1 MLGVPVADH
10 VARIATLVS
19 LYGALAM
26 AAVLL
31 ILVMRRDRRERTRA
45 VEQETMRNLTREIV
59 AMLSDRSGA
68 LPTFERAQPNA
79 RLAAIGNIGQLLRGE
94 DRAQLIAF
102 VEEQHLLD
110 RGVRESHRGSRRK
123 RVEAIR
129 LLGKIGGPSALDALT
144 RALRE
149 DDNADVRLEAA
160 AMLAR
165 LDGLPPP
172 DEFIAQ
178 LGLAERSITPLH
190 RALFRTLAARRPD
203 ELFTIAGADLPP
215 PIRALVVDAL
225 GWTEDFAALEPL
237 AAAANDPHGPVRV
250 AAIDSASRLGHPAA
264 ARWIIPLLDD
274 PEPPV
279 RARAARACQSMGL
292 RAGLPA
298 IARLRHDPS
307 PWVRL
312 RAQQAEQ
319 ALGAT

>member
-1 MLGVPVADH
+1 MPRVPVADQ
-10 VARIATLVS
+10 VAQIATLVS

-26 AAVLL
+26 AAILL
-31 ILVMRRDRRERTRA
+31 LLVMRRDRRERARA
-45 VEQETMRNLTREIV
+45 AERETMRALTREIL

-68 LPTFERAQPNA
+68 LPAFERAQPTA
-79 RLAAIGNIGQLLRGE
+79 RLNAIGNIGQLVRGE

-110 RGVRESHRGSRRK
+110 RAVRESGRGSRRK

-129 LLGKIGGPSALDALT
+129 LLGKIGGPSALDALG

-149 DDNADVRLEAA
+149 DDDADVRLEAA
-160 AMLAR
+160 TMLAR

-178 LGLAERSITPLH
+178 LGLAEKSITPLH
-190 RALFRTLAARRPD
+190 RALFRTLAAHRPA
-203 ELFTIAGADLPP
+203 ELFTIANTDLPP

-225 GWTEDFAALEPL
+225 GWTEDFAALELL
-237 AAAANDPHGPVRV
+237 AAAANDLHGPVRV

-264 ARWIIPLLDD
+264 AGWIVRLLDD
-274 PEPPV
+274 PEAPV
-279 RARAARACQSMGL
+279 RARAIRACQSMGL
-292 RAGLPA
+292 KAGLPA
-298 IARLRHDPS
+298 IARLRQDPS

-319 ALGAT
+319 ALGAA

>member
-1 MLGVPVADH
+1 MLDVPIADH

-26 AAVLL
+26 AAWLL
-31 ILVMRRDRRERTRA
+31 LLVMRRDRRERRRA
-45 VEQETMRNLTREIV
+45 VEQDTMRNLTREIA
-59 AMLSDRSGA
+59 AMLSDPSGA
-68 LPTFERAQPNA
+68 LPAFERAQPNA
-79 RLAAIGNIGQLLRGE
+79 RLAAIGNIGQLVRGE

-102 VEEQHLLD
+102 VEEQNLLD
-110 RGVRESHRGSRRK
+110 RAIRQSDRGSRRK

-129 LLGKIGGPSALDALT
+129 LLGKIGGPSALDALG

-149 DDNADVRLEAA
+149 DDDADVRLEAA
-160 AMLAR
+160 AMLAN

-172 DEFIAQ
+172 DEFIVQ
-178 LGLAERSITPLH
+178 LRLAETSITPLH
-190 RALFRTLAARRPD
+190 RALFRALATHRPA
-203 ELFTIAGADLPP
+203 ELFAIARAQLPP

-225 GWTEDFAALEPL
+225 GWTEDFAALEAL
-237 AAAANDPHGPVRV
+237 AAAANDSHAPVRV

-264 ARWIIPLLDD
+264 ARWIIRLLDD

-279 RARAARACQSMGL
+279 RARAIRACQSMGL
-292 RAGLPA
+292 RDGLPA
-298 IARLRHDPS
+298 IARLRQDPS

-319 ALGAT
+319 ALGA

>member
-1 MLGVPVADH
+1 MLGVPIADH

-26 AAVLL
+26 AAWLL
-31 ILVMRRDRRERTRA
+31 LLVTRRDHRERRRA
-45 VEQETMRNLTREIV
+45 VEQDTMRNLTREIA
-59 AMLSDRSGA
+59 AMLSDPSGA
-68 LPTFERAQPNA
+68 LPAFERAQPHA
-79 RLAAIGNIGQLLRGE
+79 RLAAIGNIGQLVRGE

-102 VEEQHLLD
+102 VEEQNLLD
-110 RGVRESHRGSRRK
+110 RAVRQSDRGSRRK

-129 LLGKIGGPSALDALT
+129 LLGKIGGPSALDALGRT
-144 RALRE
+144 LRE
-149 DDNADVRLEAA
+149 DDDADVRLEAA
-160 AMLAR
+160 AMLAN

-178 LGLAERSITPLH
+178 LRLGETSITPLH
-190 RALFRTLAARRPD
+190 RALFRALATHRPG
-203 ELFTIAGADLPP
+203 ELFAIARAQLPA

-237 AAAANDPHGPVRV
+237 AAAANDSHAPVRV

-264 ARWIIPLLDD
+264 ARWIIGLLDD

-279 RARAARACQSMGL
+279 RARAIRACQSLGL
-292 RAGLPA
+292 KAGLPA
-298 IARLRHDPS
+298 IARLRQDPS

-319 ALGAT
+319 ALGAA